1 MLNTIHSAWVK
12 IVYTQYNNW
21 FTNSGVS
28 SPTSITHYPS
38 DTTTNVQLPIYRPFV
53 TNLGDLFCTAKNDNL
68 HLLNNNYAHNP
79 QALLLRALKRI

>member
-12 IVYTQYNNW
+12 IVYTQYNNR
-21 FTNSGVS
+21 FTNSDVS
-28 SPTSITHYPS
+28 SPTSLTHYLNKPATS
-38 DTTTNVQLPIYRPFV
+38 VQLPVCRPFV
-53 TNLGDLFCTAKNDNL
+53 TSLGDLFCTAKNDNL

>member
-28 SPTSITHYPS
+28 SPTSLTHYLNKPA
-38 DTTTNVQLPIYRPFV
+38 TNVQLPVYRPFV
-53 TNLGDLFCTAKNDNL
+53 TSLGDLFYTAKNDNL
-68 HLLNNNYAHNP
+68 HLLNNFYTHNP
-79 QALLLRALKRI
+79 QPLLLRTLKRI